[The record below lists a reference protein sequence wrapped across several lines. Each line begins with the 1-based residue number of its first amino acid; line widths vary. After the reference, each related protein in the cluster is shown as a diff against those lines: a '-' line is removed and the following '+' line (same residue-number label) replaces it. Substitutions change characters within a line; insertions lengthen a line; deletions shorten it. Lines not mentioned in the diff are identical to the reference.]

1 MANWRDLFN
10 PWTLERGQEYFE
22 CGQVTELEDDGNLV
36 RAEVSGAQ
44 AYHVEIRRSGKRE
57 ERMSCDCPYADKD
70 ENCKH
75 MAAVLFE
82 LEHRSA
88 QQRLNCR
95 LEWQVALEKLS
106 EEQMRELLR
115 SMAEENGSLQD
126 RIVRLVAGPGT
137 EPSQWQDDLEQI
149 ILDHSDYRGRLDYDR
164 AYDCMLD
171 IVEYLEESLPPLLI
185 EGKLLDAA
193 KLVMTVYGTAFS
205 QDMDDSDGGLANMSA
220 ASRESL
226 GKILYLSEPQQE
238 RKIFYM
244 LHEFLEGSDW
254 DYGSDDLEEL
264 ILSLNW
270 SEELQQK
277 NLQYLDDNLDSWRME
292 RRAELMERMGAS
304 KSEIIA
310 WWEQFRESGNV
321 YRPLLRLYEEHDL
334 SKAIELVREHQKSE
348 KNTPWQMVDYTK
360 TLLGLLE
367 KAGEQAEYEKE
378 LRHLVLEHKCQE
390 REYVSRLK
398 TITPPE
404 QWVAVFEALMADAKR
419 PSDRMALYHF
429 EGMMEELFT
438 ELCQH
443 PSFGRFQSYEAE
455 LREWNPTRTRTYYVE
470 ILKRE
475 MDAANQRKQY
485 RHIIQY
491 LSDLCAYPGGQKAAK
506 ELAEYWHVYH
516 RNRPAMK
523 DELRQ
528 AGYPPEYEA

>member
-1 MANWRDLFN
+1 MANWRDLFK
-10 PWTLERGQEYFE
+10 PWILERGQAYFE

-36 RAEVSGAQ
+36 RAEVSGSQ
-44 AYHVEIRRSGKRE
+44 VYHVEIRRSGKRV

-75 MAAVLFE
+75 MAAVLYA
-82 LEHRSA
+82 LEDRSA
-88 QQRLNCR
+88 QQRTGCR
-95 LEWQVALEKLS
+95 LEWQVALEKLT
-106 EEQMRELLR
+106 EEQMRTLLR
-115 SMAEENGSLQD
+115 SMAEGDGSLQD

-149 ILDHSDYRGRLDYDR
+149 ILDHSDYRGWLSYDR
-164 AYDCMLD
+164 AYHCMMD
-171 IVEYLEESLPPLLI
+171 IVEYLEESLIPLLI

-193 KLVMTVYGTAFS
+193 KLVMTVYGMAFS
-205 QDMDDSDGGLANMSA
+205 QDMDDSDGGLSHVSDAC
-220 ASRESL
+220 REAL
-226 GKILYLSEPQQE
+226 RKILYLAEPQQE

-277 NLQYLDDNLDSWRME
+277 NLQYLDNNLDSWRMA

-304 KSEIIA
+304 KAEIIA
-310 WWEQFRESGNV
+310 WWEQFRGSDDT

-334 SKAIELVREHQKSE
+334 PKAIELVREHRKNE

-378 LRHLVLEHKCQE
+378 LRHLVLDRKCQE
-390 REYVSRLK
+390 REYVSQLK

-404 QWVAVFEALMADAKR
+404 QWSAIFESLMADAKR
-419 PSDRMALYHF
+419 SSDRMALYHF
-429 EGMMEELFT
+429 EGMMEELFA
-438 ELCQH
+438 ELCRH
-443 PSFGRFQSYEAE
+443 PSFGSFQCYAAE
-455 LREWNPTRTRTYYVE
+455 LREWNPAWTRTYYVE

-485 RHIIQY
+485 RHIIGY
-491 LSDLCAYPGGQKAAK
+491 LSDLSTYPGGQKAAK
-506 ELAEYWHVYH
+506 ELAEYWYVYH

-528 AGYPPEYEA
+528 AGYPQK

>member
-1 MANWRDLFN
+1 MANWRDLFK
-10 PWTLERGQEYFE
+10 PWILERGQAYFE
-22 CGQVTELEDDGNLV
+22 YGQVTELEDDGDLV
-36 RAEVSGAQ
+36 RAEVSGSQ
-44 AYHVEIRRSGKRE
+44 DYHVEIRRSGKRV
-57 ERMSCDCPYADKD
+57 ERMSCDCPYADKE

-75 MAAVLFE
+75 MAAVLCA
-82 LEHRSA
+82 LEDQSA
-88 QQRLNCR
+88 QQRTGCR
-95 LEWQVALEKLS
+95 LEWQVALEKLT
-106 EEQMRELLR
+106 EEQMRTLLR

-149 ILDHSDYRGRLDYDR
+149 ILDHSDYRGWLGYDR
-164 AYDCMLD
+164 AYNCMMD
-171 IVEYLEESLPPLLI
+171 IVEYLEESLMPLLI

-205 QDMDDSDGGLANMSA
+205 QDMDDSDGGLANVSA

-238 RKIFYM
+238 WKIFYM

-304 KSEIIA
+304 KAEIIA
-310 WWEQFRESGNV
+310 WWEQFRKNDSA

-334 SKAIELVREHQKSE
+334 PKAIELVREHQKSE

-378 LRHLVLEHKCQE
+378 LRHLVLERKCQE

-398 TITPPE
+398 KITPSD
-404 QWVAVFEALMADAKR
+404 QWSAVFASLMADAKR

-429 EGMMEELFT
+429 EGMLDELFA
-438 ELCQH
+438 ELCRH
-443 PSFGRFQSYEAE
+443 PSFSSFQCYAAE
-455 LREWNPTRTRTYYVE
+455 LREWDPPQTRTYYVE
-470 ILKRE
+470 ILKQE

-485 RHIIQY
+485 RHIIRY
-491 LSDLCAYPGGQKAAK
+491 LSDLSTYPGGQKAAK

-528 AGYPPEYEA
+528 AGYPQK

>member
-1 MANWRDLFN
+1 MANWRDLFK
-10 PWTLERGQEYFE
+10 PWILERGQEYFE
-22 CGQVTELEDDGNLV
+22 CGQVTELEDDGDLV
-36 RAEVSGAQ
+36 RAEVSGSQ
-44 AYHVEIRRSGKRE
+44 NYHVEIQRSGKRV
-57 ERMSCDCPYADKD
+57 ERMSCDCPYADKE

-75 MAAVLFE
+75 MAAVLFA
-82 LEHRSA
+82 LEDRSA
-88 QQRLNCR
+88 QQRTGCR
-95 LEWQVALEKLS
+95 LEWQVALENLS
-106 EEQMRELLR
+106 VEQMRTLLR

-126 RIVRLVAGPGT
+126 RIVRLVTAPGT
-137 EPSQWQDDLEQI
+137 EPSQWQNDLEQI
-149 ILDHSDYRGRLDYDR
+149 ILDHSDYRGWLSYDR
-164 AYDCMLD
+164 AYHCMMD
-171 IVEYLEESLPPLLI
+171 IVEYLEESLIPLLI

-205 QDMDDSDGGLANMSA
+205 QDMDDSDGGLANVSDA
-220 ASRESL
+220 CRESL
-226 GKILYLSEPQQE
+226 EKILYLAEPQQE

-304 KSEIIA
+304 SSEIIA
-310 WWEQFRESGNV
+310 WWEQFRENGSA

-334 SKAIELVREHQKSE
+334 SKAIELVREERQKE
-348 KNTPWQMVDYTK
+348 KIDWRLEELSK
-360 TLLGLLE
+360 TLLRLLE
-367 KAGEQAEYEKE
+367 KAGDQAEYEKE
-378 LRHLVLEHKCQE
+378 LGHLVLERKCQE

-398 TITPPE
+398 IITPPD
-404 QWVAVFEALMADAKR
+404 QWPVVFETLMADAKH
-419 PSDRMALYHF
+419 PSDRRVLYHL
-429 EGMMEELFT
+429 EGMMEELFA

-443 PSFGRFQSYEAE
+443 PSFGSLQCYAAE
-455 LREWNPTRTRTYYVE
+455 LRAWDSVRTRTYYVE
-470 ILKRE
+470 ILKQE

-491 LSDLCAYPGGQKAAK
+491 LSDLSTYPGGHKAAK

-528 AGYPPEYEA
+528 AGYPQK

>member
-1 MANWRDLFN
+1 MANWRDLFK
-10 PWTLERGQEYFE
+10 PWILERGQEYFE
-22 CGQVTELEDDGNLV
+22 CGQVTELEDDGDLV
-36 RAEVSGAQ
+36 RAEVSGTQ
-44 AYHVEIRRSGKRE
+44 AYHVEIRRSGKQAVS
-57 ERMSCDCPYADKD
+57 MTCDCPYADQD

-82 LEHRSA
+82 LEDRST
-88 QQRLNCR
+88 QQRTDGR

-106 EEQMRELLR
+106 EEQMRTLLR

-126 RIVRLVAGPGT
+126 RIVRLAAGPGT

-149 ILDHSDYRGRLDYDR
+149 ILDHSDYRGWLGYDR
-164 AYDCMLD
+164 AYHCMMD
-171 IVEYLEESLPPLLI
+171 IVEYLEESLIPLLI

-205 QDMDDSDGGLANMSA
+205 QDMDDSDGGLANVSDA
-220 ASRESL
+220 CRESL
-226 GKILYLSEPQQE
+226 EKILYLSEPQQE

-244 LHEFLEGSDW
+244 LHKFLEGSDW

-264 ILSLNW
+264 ILTLNW

-304 KSEIIA
+304 SSEIIA
-310 WWEQFRESGNV
+310 WWEQFRESGSA

-334 SKAIELVREHQKSE
+334 SKAIELVREERQKE
-348 KNTPWQMVDYTK
+348 KIDWRLEELSK
-360 TLLGLLE
+360 TLLRLLE
-367 KAGEQAEYEKE
+367 KAADQVEYEKE
-378 LRHLVLEHKCQE
+378 LRHLVLERKCQE
-390 REYVSRLK
+390 REYVSQLK

-404 QWVAVFEALMADAKR
+404 QWAAIFESLMADAKR

-429 EGMMEELFT
+429 EGMLDELFA
-438 ELCQH
+438 ELCRH
-443 PSFGRFQSYEAE
+443 PSFSSFQCYAAE
-455 LREWNPTRTRTYYVE
+455 LREWDPTRTRTYYVE
-470 ILKRE
+470 ILKQE

-485 RHIIQY
+485 RHIIGY
-491 LSDLCAYPGGQKAAK
+491 LSDLSTYPGGQKAAK
-506 ELAEYWHVYH
+506 ELAEYWHVYR

-528 AGYPPEYEA
+528 AGYPQK

>member
-1 MANWRDLFN
+1 MANWRNLFK
-10 PWTLERGQEYFE
+10 PWILERGQEYFE
-22 CGQVTELEDDGNLV
+22 CGQVTELEDDGDLV
-36 RAEVSGAQ
+36 RAEVSGSQ
-44 AYHVEIRRSGKRE
+44 DYHVEVRRSGKRV

-75 MAAVLFE
+75 MAAVLFA
-82 LEHRSA
+82 LEDQSA
-88 QQRLNCR
+88 QQRTGCR

-106 EEQMRELLR
+106 EEQMRTLLR

-126 RIVRLVAGPGT
+126 RIVRLVTGPGT

-149 ILDHSDYRGRLDYDR
+149 ILDHSDYRGWLSYDR
-164 AYDCMLD
+164 AYNCMMD
-171 IVEYLEESLPPLLI
+171 IVEYLEESLIPLLI
-185 EGKLLDAA
+185 EGKLQDAA

-205 QDMDDSDGGLANMSA
+205 QDMDDSDGGLTNVSDAC
-220 ASRESL
+220 RESME
-226 GKILYLSEPQQE
+226 KILYLADPQQE

-292 RRAELMERMGAS
+292 RRAKLMERMGAS
-304 KSEIIA
+304 SSEIIA
-310 WWEQFRESGNV
+310 WWEQFRENGSA

-334 SKAIELVREHQKSE
+334 SKAIEMVREERQKE
-348 KNTPWQMVDYTK
+348 KIDWRLEELSK
-360 TLLGLLE
+360 TLLRLLE

-378 LRHLVLEHKCQE
+378 LRHLVLERKCQE

-398 TITPPE
+398 SITPPD
-404 QWVAVFEALMADAKR
+404 QWSAIFESLMADAKR
-419 PSDRMALYHF
+419 PSDRMVLYHL
-429 EGMMEELFT
+429 EGMLDELFT

-443 PSFGRFQSYEAE
+443 PSFGSFQSYEAE
-455 LREWNPTRTRTYYVE
+455 LREWNPARTRTYYVE
-470 ILKRE
+470 ILKQK

-485 RHIIQY
+485 RNIIGY
-491 LSDLCAYPGGQKAAK
+491 LSDLNTYPGGQKAAK

-516 RNRPAMK
+516 GNRPAMK

-528 AGYPPEYEA
+528 AGYLQK

>member
-1 MANWRDLFN
+1 MANWRDLFR
-10 PWTLERGQEYFE
+10 PWILERGQEYYE
-22 CGQVTELEDDGNLV
+22 CGQVTELEDDGGLI
-36 RAEVSGAQ
+36 RAEVSGSQ
-44 AYHVEIRRSGKRE
+44 AYHVEIRRSGKRVDW
-57 ERMSCDCPYADKD
+57 MSCDCPYADKD

-106 EEQMRELLR
+106 EEQMRVLLR
-115 SMAEENGSLQD
+115 SMAEGDGSLRD

-185 EGKLLDAA
+185 DGKLLDAA
-193 KLVMTVYGTAFS
+193 KLVMTVYGMAFS
-205 QDMDDSDGGLANMSA
+205 QDMDDSDGGLSHVSDAC
-220 ASRESL
+220 REGL
-226 GKILYLSEPQQE
+226 GNILYLAEPQQE

-254 DYGSDDLEEL
+254 GYGPDDLEEL

-270 SEELQQK
+270 SRELQKK
-277 NLQYLDDNLDSWRME
+277 NLEYLDDNLDSWHME
-292 RRAELMERMGAS
+292 QRAELMERMGAS
-304 KSEIIA
+304 KAEIIA
-310 WWEQFRESGNV
+310 WWEQFRKNDSA

-334 SKAIELVREHQKSE
+334 PKAIELVREERQKE
-348 KNTPWQMVDYTK
+348 KLDWRLVELTK
-360 TLLGLLE
+360 TLLRLLE
-367 KAGEQAEYEKE
+367 KAGDQVEYEKE
-378 LRHLVLEHKCQE
+378 LRHLVLERKWQE

-404 QWVAVFEALMADAKR
+404 QWVAVFKTLMADAKH
-419 PSDRMALYHF
+419 PSDRMALYHL
-429 EGMMEELFT
+429 EGMLDELFT

-443 PSFGRFQSYEAE
+443 PSFGSFQSYEAE
-455 LREWNPTRTRTYYVE
+455 LRKWDSTRTRTYYVE

-491 LSDLCAYPGGQKAAK
+491 LSNLCDYPGGQKAAK
-506 ELAEYWHVYH
+506 ELAEYWHIYH

-528 AGYPPEYEA
+528 AGYPPKYEA

>member
-1 MANWRDLFN
+1 MANWRDLFK
-10 PWTLERGQEYFE
+10 PWILERGQAYFE
-22 CGQVTELEDDGNLV
+22 CGQVTELEDDGDLV
-36 RAEVSGAQ
+36 RAEVSGTQ
-44 AYHVEIRRSGKRE
+44 AYHVEIRRSGKQVVS
-57 ERMSCDCPYADKD
+57 MTCDCPYADQD

-82 LEHRSA
+82 LEDRST
-88 QQRLNCR
+88 QQRTDCR
-95 LEWQVALEKLS
+95 LEWQVVLEKLT
-106 EEQMRELLR
+106 EEQMRTLLR

-149 ILDHSDYRGRLDYDR
+149 ILDHSDYRGWLSYDR
-164 AYDCMLD
+164 TYNCMMD
-171 IVEYLEESLPPLLI
+171 IVEYLEESLIPLLI
-185 EGKLLDAA
+185 EGKLLDAV

-205 QDMDDSDGGLANMSA
+205 QDVDDSDGGFSHVSDAC
-220 ASRESL
+220 RDGL
-226 GKILYLSEPQQE
+226 GKILYLAEPQQE

-244 LHEFLEGSDW
+244 LHEFLEGSNW

-264 ILSLNW
+264 ILALNW
-270 SEELQQK
+270 SAELQQK

-304 KSEIIA
+304 SSEIIA
-310 WWEQFRESGNV
+310 WWEQFRENGSA

-334 SKAIELVREHQKSE
+334 SKAIELVREERQKE
-348 KNTPWQMVDYTK
+348 KIDWRLEELSK
-360 TLLGLLE
+360 TLLRLLE

-378 LRHLVLEHKCQE
+378 LRHLVLERKCQE
-390 REYVSRLK
+390 REYVSQLK

-404 QWVAVFEALMADAKR
+404 QWPAVFETLMADAKH
-419 PSDRMALYHF
+419 PSDRRVLYHL
-429 EGMMEELFT
+429 EGMLDELFA
-438 ELCQH
+438 ELFQH
-443 PSFGRFQSYEAE
+443 PSFSSFQCYAAE
-455 LREWNPTRTRTYYVE
+455 LREWDPPRTRTYYVE
-470 ILKRE
+470 ILKQE

-485 RHIIQY
+485 RHIIRY
-491 LSDLCAYPGGQKAAK
+491 LSDLSTYPGGQKAAK

-528 AGYPPEYEA
+528 AGYPPK